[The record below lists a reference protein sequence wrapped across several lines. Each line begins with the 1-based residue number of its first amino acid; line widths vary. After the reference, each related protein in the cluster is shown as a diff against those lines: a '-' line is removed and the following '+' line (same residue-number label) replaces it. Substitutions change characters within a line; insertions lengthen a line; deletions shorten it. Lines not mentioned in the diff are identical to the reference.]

1 MSLLRISIRARVPRW
16 RADMELAARPR
27 SSVLAR
33 LANLP
38 RTFVIGFVMLAAAIA
53 TPLIGPMLL
62 HQDPLA
68 LTFAEALKPPS
79 AAHWMGTDNFGRD
92 VLTRV
97 VYATSIDLQFGFVS
111 VVPTFLI
118 GTLLGVLAGM
128 NRRFDAILMR
138 LLDLVVA
145 FPIYVLVIAIV
156 AALGPGV
163 RNMYIGILVI
173 GWAAY
178 ARVVR
183 NEVLVVRSLPYV
195 EAAQVLGFSRARILA
210 RHVLPNVIVQPV
222 VMATTNFVAWILLG
236 SSLGFLGL
244 GVQPPTAEWGVMI
257 SEGRNF
263 LVQAPWF
270 SIFPGLAI
278 FFVCSG
284 AIFLGDGLGDLLRPE
299 VSRR

>member
-1 MSLLRISIRARVPRW
+1 
-16 RADMELAARPR
+16 MELAAPARP
-27 SSVLAR
+27 SVFAR
-33 LANLP
+33 AGDLP
-38 RTFVIGFVMLAAAIA
+38 RTFVIGMLMLGIAIA
-53 TPLIGPMLL
+53 VAFIGPFVLP
-62 HQDPLA
+62 QDPLA
-68 LTFAEALKPPS
+68 LNFAEALKPPS

-92 VLTRV
+92 VLTRI
-97 VYATSIDLQFGFVS
+97 VYGTSTDLQFGFFS
-111 VVPTFLI
+111 VVPTFVI
-118 GTLLGVLAGM
+118 GTALGIFAGM
-128 NRRFDAILMR
+128 SRRFDAVLMR
-138 LLDLVVA
+138 LLDLVIA
-145 FPIYVLVIAIV
+145 FPVYVLVIAIV

-163 RNMYIGILVI
+163 RNMYIAIYVI

-183 NEVLVVRSLPYV
+183 NEVLVVRSLPYI
-195 EAAQVLGFSRARILA
+195 EAARVLGFSRLRIFT

-244 GVQPPTAEWGVMI
+244 GVQPPTPEWGVMI
-257 SEGRNF
+257 AEGRNF

-278 FFVCSG
+278 FFVCCG
-284 AIFLGDGLGDLLRPE
+284 AIFLGDGLADLLRPE

>member
-1 MSLLRISIRARVPRW
+1 
-16 RADMELAARPR
+16 MELAAPARP
-27 SSVLAR
+27 SVFAK
-33 LANLP
+33 AGDLP
-38 RTFVIGFVMLAAAIA
+38 RTFVIGMLMLGIAIA
-53 TPLIGPMLL
+53 VAFIGPFVLP
-62 HQDPLA
+62 QDPLA
-68 LTFAEALKPPS
+68 LNFAEALKPPS

-92 VLTRV
+92 VLTRI
-97 VYATSIDLQFGFVS
+97 VYGASIDLQFGFFS

-118 GTLLGVLAGM
+118 GTALGIFAGM
-128 NRRFDAILMR
+128 SRRFDAVLMR
-138 LLDLVVA
+138 LLDLVIA
-145 FPIYVLVIAIV
+145 FPVYVLVIAIV

-163 RNMYIGILVI
+163 RNMYIAIYVI

-183 NEVLVVRSLPYV
+183 NEVLVVRSLPYI
-195 EAAQVLGFSRARILA
+195 EAARVLGFSRLRIFT

-244 GVQPPTAEWGVMI
+244 GVQPPTPEWGVMI
-257 SEGRNF
+257 AEGRNF
-263 LVQAPWF
+263 LVQAPWL

-278 FFVCSG
+278 FFVCCG
-284 AIFLGDGLGDLLRPE
+284 AIFLGDGLADLLRPE